1 MPELKSS
8 SLEKPVL
15 TRTETNGLT
24 TTIKMGS
31 EEPIDFTKSTF
42 SITSHDNTQDKIVIA
57 YDIAGNAIECSI
69 DEILNNKYRPKPDF
83 GITEVPR
90 QEKKTRSGKEY

>member
-8 SLEKPVL
+8 SLVKPVL

-24 TTIKMGS
+24 TTIKMGT
-31 EEPIDFTKSTF
+31 EEPI
-42 SITSHDNTQDKIVIA
+42 DKIVIA

-83 GITEVPR
+83 GITEVPK
-90 QEKKTRSGKEY
+90 QDKKTRSGKEY